1 MSIKD
6 WKDKELNGLLN
17 ERWGFSMNLN
27 KLNEGKDKKPD
38 ADGDGVPDYADKKPG
53 KDDHAE
59 NESDDK
65 PKKKTKKESNKPF
78 LKKDSENTE
87 TTNESSLYEGE
98 KKEFAVSVDGLL
110 ELMAAIGKIPED
122 DIARISQEI
131 DKMKKENEKDSPM
144 DMKER
149 KLREAIRKII
159 KTKFNK
165 RKK

>member
-38 ADGDGVPDYADKKPG
+38 EDGDGVPDYADKNPG

-59 NESDDK
+59 KDSDDK
-65 PKKKTKKESNKPF
+65 PKKKAKKDGIPQGLKDYQDKQKGKKEVNEEDMGDNPEGVTELMDAINGLSEKESEQVYKML
-78 LKKDSENTE
+78 LKKH
-87 TTNESSLYEGE
+87 G
-98 KKEFAVSVDGLL
+98 KE
-110 ELMAAIGKIPED
+110 
-122 DIARISQEI
+122 
-131 DKMKKENEKDSPM
+131 DKKDSPM

-159 KTKFNK
+159 KTKF